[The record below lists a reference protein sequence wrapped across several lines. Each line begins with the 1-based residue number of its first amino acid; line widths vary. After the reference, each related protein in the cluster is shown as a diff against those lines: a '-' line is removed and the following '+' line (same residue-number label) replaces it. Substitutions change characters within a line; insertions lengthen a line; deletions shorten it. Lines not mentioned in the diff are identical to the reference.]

1 MNFLKKHTKFFIY
14 SLIILV
20 IGFYAYKYF
29 APADAIEY
37 ITDTVKRQNIQKVV
51 NATGEVRA
59 IELVTV
65 GAQASGKIEKLY
77 VKVGDQVKKGDMI
90 AQIDSTTQQNDVDS
104 TKAKLASYEAQLNA
118 AKISLGIAQKQYER
132 MQSLNKQNA
141 ASVEDLEN
149 ANDTYESAKSKVIE
163 LESSIK
169 ETKISL
175 STAETNLGYTKITA
189 PLDGTIVSVPV
200 KEGQT
205 VNAAMN
211 TPTIVQIADL
221 AEMEILIEI
230 SEGDIN
236 NIKPGVKVTY
246 YTLADLNKTYETT
259 LKSIDPGLTLLTN
272 GEYTEVVGSS
282 EAIYYYGRLI
292 VPNAD
297 GKLRIGM
304 TTQNVIYVE
313 SAENVLTVPSIA
325 VKGSGNDKYVEILT
339 DEGTQK
345 RPIKTGISDGLNVA
359 VLQGVQEGE
368 KIVIAAMSS
377 SQISDKTASTRGPR
391 GF

>member
-1 MNFLKKHTKFFIY
+1 MIFLKKHTKFFIY
-14 SLIILV
+14 SLILLIV
-20 IGFYAYKYF
+20 GFYAYRYF
-29 APADAIEY
+29 SPADTVEY

-118 AKISLGIAQKQYER
+118 AQISLKIAQKQYER

-149 ANDTYESAKSKVIE
+149 ANDTYETAKSKVIE
-163 LESSIK
+163 LQSAIK

-221 AEMEILIEI
+221 AQMEILIEI

-246 YTLADLNKTYETT
+246 YTLADLNKIYETT

-272 GEYTEVVGSS
+272 GEYTEVVGAS

-292 VPNAD
+292 VPNKD

-313 SAENVLTVPSIA
+313 SAQNVLTVPSIA
-325 VKGSGNDKYVEILT
+325 IKGSKNDKYVEVLT
-339 DEGTQK
+339 DGETQK
-345 RPIKTGISDGLNVA
+345 RHIKTGVSDGLNVA
-359 VLQGVQEGE
+359 VLEGVQEGE

-377 SQISDKTASTRGPR
+377 AEISDKTASTRGPR

>member
-1 MNFLKKHTKFFIY
+1 MIFLKKHTKFFIY
-14 SLIILV
+14 SLILLIV
-20 IGFYAYKYF
+20 GFYAYRYF
-29 APADAIEY
+29 SPADTVEY

-118 AKISLGIAQKQYER
+118 AQISLKIAQKQYER

-149 ANDTYESAKSKVIE
+149 ANDTYETAKSKVIE
-163 LESSIK
+163 LQSAIK

-221 AEMEILIEI
+221 AQMEILIEI

-246 YTLADLNKTYETT
+246 YTLADLNKIYETT

-272 GEYTEVVGSS
+272 GEYTEVVGAS

-292 VPNAD
+292 VPNDD

-325 VKGSGNDKYVEILT
+325 IKGSKNDKYVEVLT
-339 DEGTQK
+339 DGETQK
-345 RPIKTGISDGLNVA
+345 RHIKTGVSDGLNVA
-359 VLQGVQEGE
+359 VLEGVQEGE

-377 SQISDKTASTRGPR
+377 AEISDKTASTRGSR